1 MKRTELVVVGL
12 TGRLGSSVARNL
24 PGSMTV
30 AAGIVSADTPIGTAG
45 MQNGKVPL
53 LHADGLE
60 GVLKGRVVV
69 DCSSPEG
76 TSSIIGRA
84 AASGSPVVIAATGHS
99 ESQLQAIRKAA
110 ERIPVV
116 LESNFS
122 VGIAVLRRI
131 VELVFP
137 LPDMFDLSIVERH
150 NSSKKDAPSGT
161 AKDLAARISERY
173 GGLTIKLTPGARNA
187 AALEI
192 LSVRAGKGG
201 GSEHRILAE
210 APNEEIELRH
220 TTMGS
225 LAFVDGIVRS
235 IEWVAEHRNENGL
248 YSLSDLIS
256 A

>member
-12 TGRLGSSVARNL
+12 GGRLGSAVVRNL
-24 PGSMTV
+24 PDNMIV
-30 AAGIVSADTPIGTAG
+30 AAGIVSKDTPAG
-45 MQNGKVPL
+45 LADLQDRKVPL
-53 LHADGLE
+53 LHSDRLE
-60 GVLKGRVVV
+60 GMLDGRVVV

-76 TSSIIGRA
+76 TSSIIGSA
-84 AASGSPVVIAATGHS
+84 AAAGSPVVIATTGHS
-99 ESQLQAIRKAA
+99 ASQLQAIRQAA

-122 VGIAVLRRI
+122 VGMAVLRRI
-131 VELVFP
+131 VGLVFP
-137 LPDMFDLSIVERH
+137 LPDLFDLSIVERH
-150 NSSKKDAPSGT
+150 NSAKKDAPSGT
-161 AKDLAARISERY
+161 AKDLADRISERY

-187 AALEI
+187 AELEI

-235 IEWVAEHRNENGL
+235 VEWVAEHRNESGL
-248 YSLSDLIS
+248 YSLSDLIG